1 MEIIKMSKC
10 PFCSE
15 EADKFNEGFLA
26 ARDGEPER
34 PIATEEE
41 SNAWMEGYAYGSYE
55 PMTQR
60 IADLE
65 KENKRLVSCAIDV
78 LLASSNNILQI
89 LDDAVEIQELK
100 AKFYRHKH
108 VAKIKNWNIKDSV
121 LTVDWEI
128 EHA

>member
-1 MEIIKMSKC
+1 MEIIKMSKDV
-10 PFCSE
+10 E
-15 EADKFNEGFLA
+15 DFNAGFRA
-26 ARDGEPER
+26 ARDGSP
-34 PIATEEE
+34 
-41 SNAWMEGYAYGSYE
+41 MEGSEDWMDGFMCGSFE
-55 PMTQR
+55 PNKNR

-100 AKFYRHKH
+100 AKLYRHKH